1 MSGIPAAIAQD
12 FAKARRL
19 EWWTLAWMSSVIA
32 VMYATMGAS
41 KAMQSAVIEDVLS
54 LVPAIT
60 WLIAAKLEPR
70 AATAKYPY
78 GLARVNGLAF
88 LVSAVALLMVGAF
101 LLYESAMTLLSAEH
115 PTVPPVELFGQDVW
129 LGWLMIAALL
139 YSVVP
144 PIILGRMKQPVARR
158 LHDKVLHTD
167 ALMQKADWQTGLAG
181 VLGITGIAYGLWWA
195 DSAAAAFIS
204 LSILHDG
211 LTNIRTAAAELLDSV
226 PRGLEGPEIADDA
239 RRLHDRLQA
248 HWPQGHVRLRES
260 GRYILANVGNV
271 EHPGELPPLER
282 WMGDDDGWRLAQ
294 LAFTPPGAAS
304 SDGPSEAP

>member
-1 MSGIPAAIAQD
+1 MSGIPAAIEGD
-12 FAKARRL
+12 FAKAGRL
-19 EWWTLAWMSSVIA
+19 EWWTLFWMSSVIA
-32 VMYATMGAS
+32 IMYATMGAS

-60 WLIAAKLEPR
+60 WLIAARLETHLE
-70 AATAKYPY
+70 TAKYPY
-78 GLARVNGLAF
+78 GMARVNGLAF

-101 LLYESAMTLLSAEH
+101 LLYESAKTLISAEH
-115 PTVPPVELFGQDVW
+115 PTVPPVTLFGYDLW

-139 YSVVP
+139 YSSVP

-181 VLGITGIAYGLWWA
+181 VLGIVGIAFGFWWA

-211 LTNIRTAAAELLDSV
+211 FTNIRVAAAELLDSV
-226 PRGLEGPEIADDA
+226 PRGLDTPDMATDA
-239 RRLHDRLQA
+239 HRLQGRLA
-248 HWPQGHVRLRES
+248 AQWPHGHVRLRES

-271 EHPGELPPLER
+271 DRPGDLPPLEH
-282 WMGDDDGWRLAQ
+282 WMGEDEGWRLAQ
-294 LAFTPPGAAS
+294 LAFTPPGAAR
-304 SDGPSEAP
+304 SDGPGKPG